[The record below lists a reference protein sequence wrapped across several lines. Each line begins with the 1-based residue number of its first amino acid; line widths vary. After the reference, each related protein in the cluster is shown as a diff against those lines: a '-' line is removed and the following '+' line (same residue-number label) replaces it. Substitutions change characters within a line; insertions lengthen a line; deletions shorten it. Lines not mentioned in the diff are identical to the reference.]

1 MMYFISMIVEW
12 LLLNDIA
19 ASWTAKQPTNKQAFK
34 LAIVLLLFNYL
45 IKTLAEYLLKANIFS
60 CRNRNIT
67 NAINI
72 IARR

>member
-12 LLLNDIA
+12 LLLIHIT
-19 ASWTAKQPTNKQAFK
+19 SWTAKQPTNKQATK